1 MHMHGACT
9 GYRCSPLY
17 PHGHMAGE
25 QSPTAALGGAAR
37 GGETPGAQTLQRFAD
52 LVVGFAAN
60 VQPGQVVAIGTEPGK
75 LELTRAVADAAYRA
89 GAKFV
94 DVMHFDLHVK
104 RSRILH
110 AAEETLDYVPPW
122 YGERILALGD
132 LRAARIGL
140 TGPAAPGL
148 LNDLDPQRAGRDQLP
163 FLRESSQV
171 VNARTTNWTAV
182 PCPTPPW
189 AALVFPELDPGAAF
203 ERLWDQVIHMC
214 RLDEEDPVAAWRERQ
229 RVLVGASERLTAL
242 HLDALHFEGP
252 GTDLRVGLLPSSRW
266 LAARF
271 ETVGG
276 IVHMPNLPSEEV
288 FTAPDPARV
297 DGVVRSTKPLVV
309 GGTIIRG
316 LRVHFAG
323 GRATSIEA
331 DEGGELLA
339 QYARKDDGAARLG
352 EVALV
357 DAAGRIGPLDTV
369 FYDTLID
376 ENAASHVALG
386 AAYEFTAG
394 EEDRERINR
403 SQIHVDF
410 MIGSP
415 EVDVTGLTATGERVP
430 VLRGGAWR
438 I

>member
-1 MHMHGACT
+1 MQ
-9 GYRCSPLY
+9 
-17 PHGHMAGE
+17 GE
-25 QSPTAALGGAAR
+25 ESPTAQPGGAA
-37 GGETPGAQTLQRFAD
+37 GTAPVPGADTIKRFAD

-60 VQPGQVVAIGTEPGK
+60 VQPGQIVAIGTEPGK
-75 LELTRAVADAAYRA
+75 LELTRAIADSAYRA

-94 DVMHFDLHVK
+94 DVMQFDLHVK

-110 AAEETLDYVPPW
+110 APQDTLGYVPPW
-122 YGERILALGD
+122 YGERVLALGE

-140 TGPAAPGL
+140 TGPSAPGL
-148 LNDLDPQRAGRDQLP
+148 LNDLDPQRAGLDQLP
-163 FLRESSQV
+163 FMRESSVV

-182 PCPTPPW
+182 PCPTAPW
-189 AALVFPELDPGAAF
+189 AGLVYPDLEPGAAL
-203 ERLWDQVIHMC
+203 ERLWEQVIHMC
-214 RLDEEDPVAAWRERQ
+214 RLDEDDPVAAWRERQ
-229 RVLVGASERLTAL
+229 EVLVGVSERLTTL
-242 HLDALHFEGP
+242 GLDALHFEGP
-252 GTDLRVGLLPSSRW
+252 GTDLRVGLLPTSRW

-271 ETVGG
+271 ETVDG

-288 FTAPDPARV
+288 FTTPDPERV

-316 LRVHFAG
+316 LTVRFEG
-323 GRATSIEA
+323 GRAVSIEA

-339 QYARKDDGAARLG
+339 QYAQRDDGASRLG

-357 DAAGRIGPLDTV
+357 DGAGRIGPLDTV

-386 AAYEFTAG
+386 SAYEFTAG
-394 EEDRERINR
+394 AEDRDRINR
-403 SQIHVDF
+403 SQIHIDF
-410 MIGSP
+410 MIGAP
-415 EVDVTGLTATGERVP
+415 EVDVTGLTPGGERVP
-430 VLRGGAWR
+430 VLRAGVWQ

>member
-1 MHMHGACT
+1 
-9 GYRCSPLY
+9 
-17 PHGHMAGE
+17 MAGDE
-25 QSPTAALGGAAR
+25 S
-37 GGETPGAQTLQRFAD
+37 TLARFAE
-52 LVVGFAAN
+52 LVVRFAAN

-75 LELTRAVADAAYRA
+75 LELTRAIADEAYRA

-94 DVMHFDLHVK
+94 DVSMFDLHVK

-110 AAEETLDYVPPW
+110 APQDTLDWVPPW
-122 YGERILALGD
+122 YGERVLQLGE

-140 TGPAAPGL
+140 TGPVAPGL
-148 LNDLDPQRAGRDQLP
+148 LNDLDPERAGRDQLP
-163 FLRESSQV
+163 FLKESSQV

-182 PCPTPPW
+182 PCPTPAWAQLTYPDLEPE
-189 AALVFPELDPGAAF
+189 AAL
-203 ERLWDQVIHMC
+203 ERLWEHVIHMC

-229 RVLVGASERLTAL
+229 DVLVGVSERLTARA
-242 HLDALHFEGP
+242 LDAVHFEGP
-252 GTDLRVGLLPSSRW
+252 GTDLRVGLLPTSRW
-266 LAARF
+266 LSARF
-271 ETVGG
+271 ETVDG

-288 FTAPDPARV
+288 FTAPDPERV

-316 LRVHFAG
+316 LNVRFEG
-323 GRATSIEA
+323 GRAVSIEA

-339 QYARKDDGAARLG
+339 RYAERDDGAARLG

-376 ENAASHVALG
+376 ENAASHIALG
-386 AAYEFTAG
+386 MAYEFTAG
-394 EEDRERINR
+394 EADHERLNR

-415 EVDVTGLTATGERVP
+415 EVTVTGVTAGGERVP
-430 VLRGGAWR
+430 VLERGDWR

>member
-1 MHMHGACT
+1 VIHRAD
-9 GYRCSPLY
+9 
-17 PHGHMAGE
+17 
-25 QSPTAALGGAAR
+25 
-37 GGETPGAQTLQRFAD
+37 TLQRFAD
-52 LVVGFAAN
+52 LVVSFAAN
-60 VQPGQVVAIGTEPGK
+60 VQPGQIVAISTEPGK
-75 LELTRAVADAAYRA
+75 LEFTRAVADSAYRA

-94 DVMHFDLHVK
+94 DVMQFDAHVK

-122 YGERILALGD
+122 YGDRILALGE

-140 TGPAAPGL
+140 TGPTAPGL
-148 LNDLDPQRAGRDQLP
+148 LNDLDPRRAGRDQLP
-163 FLRESSQV
+163 FLRESSEV

-182 PCPTPPW
+182 PCPNAAW
-189 AALVFPELDPGAAF
+189 AALVFPGLEPDAALH
-203 ERLWDQVIHMC
+203 RLWEQVIHMC
-214 RLDEEDPVAAWRERQ
+214 RLDEADPVAAWRERQ
-229 RVLVGASERLTAL
+229 DVLVGAAARLGERRFDT
-242 HLDALHFEGP
+242 LHFRGP
-252 GTDLRVGLLPSSRW
+252 GTDLRVGLLPTSHW

-271 ETVGG
+271 ETVDG

-297 DGVVRSTKPLVV
+297 EGFVRSTKPLVV

-316 LRVHFAG
+316 LRVRFAG
-323 GRATSIEA
+323 GRAVSIKA

-339 QYARKDDGAARLG
+339 EYALRDDGASRLG

-376 ENAASHVALG
+376 ENAASHLALG
-386 AAYEFTAG
+386 SAYGFTAG
-394 EEDRERINR
+394 EEDRERLNR
-403 SQIHVDF
+403 SQVHIDF
-410 MIGSP
+410 MIGSR
-415 EVDVTGLTATGERVP
+415 EVDVDGLTAGGERVP
-430 VLRGGAWR
+430 VLRGGVWR